1 MSLNIEQKKAVVAEV
16 TQVLA
21 GAQVTMLAEYRGLTV
36 AQMTVL
42 RRKAHE
48 GKVYLRVVKNTL
60 ARRAVAGLDLPSAAM
75 SDSKF
80 SLRASA
86 SKEALPMAQC
96 TMPALSVRYWA

>member
-60 ARRAVAGLDLPSAAM
+60 ARRAVAGSGFECLHERRSVAAQAR
-75 SDSKF
+75 
-80 SLRASA
+80 RASR
-86 SKEALPMAQC
+86 
-96 TMPALSVRYWA
+96 VRDHPQDAR